1 VARAVLA
8 IHESTGDLPST
19 RMSILSILTNI
30 LFEEKLRGETPVPES
45 NTPLLGDS
53 EQGTLFGHTYGS
65 RLASS
70 LILLFII
77 QPPHD
82 WPFTQVEQ
90 FVPNGWRD
98 GPLEA
103 QDRPG
108 GTQYSAN
115 GVPPLGWSYWS

>member
-1 VARAVLA
+1 
-8 IHESTGDLPST
+8 
-19 RMSILSILTNI
+19 
-30 LFEEKLRGETPVPES
+30 
-45 NTPLLGDS
+45 
-53 EQGTLFGHTYGS
+53 
-65 RLASS
+65 
-70 LILLFII
+70 LLFII

>member
-1 VARAVLA
+1 VLA

-19 RMSILSILTNI
+19 RMSILSIITNI

-45 NTPLLGDS
+45 NTPL
-53 EQGTLFGHTYGS
+53 FGHTYGS

-70 LILLFII
+70 LILLSII

-115 GVPPLGWSYWS
+115 GVPPLGWSRWS